1 MVKTTNS
8 ALSSGLKKTLPRIWG
23 HHHQLYDQDK
33 EPCNDR
39 YKDHLDG
46 QLTINIYVSN

>member
-23 HHHQLYDQDK
+23 HHNQLDDQDE
-33 EPCNDR
+33 EPMIDT
-39 YKDHLDG
+39 K
-46 QLTINIYVSN
+46 II